1 MTCVSKAIERRDRKW
16 GACSTSALVAP
27 AFATTAA
34 WSFPVN
40 LQRLRRWSLLML
52 FEQRDDFLIIHI
64 FRILQGRA
72 AVFVLA
78 VDISS
83 SAIR

>member
-16 GACSTSALVAP
+16 GACSPSALVEP

-40 LQRLRRWSLLML
+40 HRLRGRSLLML
-52 FEQRDDFLIIHI
+52 LEEGDEE
-64 FRILQGRA
+64 GRVA
-72 AVFVLA
+72 RCLTMH
-78 VDISS
+78 SLCCL
-83 SAIR
+83 